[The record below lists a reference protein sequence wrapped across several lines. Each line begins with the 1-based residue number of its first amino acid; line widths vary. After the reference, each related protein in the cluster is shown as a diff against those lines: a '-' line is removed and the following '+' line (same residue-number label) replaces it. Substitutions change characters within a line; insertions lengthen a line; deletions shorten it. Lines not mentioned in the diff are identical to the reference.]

1 MGMALLPQPVSWG
14 AEGKGWVIYSG
25 IGLGLGFVVR
35 ITLSVL
41 SASNSS
47 SATFCLEWELVCPEC
62 FLNVLA
68 PPSALGFLSPE
79 TLFPRDSPHSL
90 APPLGNCCC
99 FYLLAGNREVLHYPG
114 SVSGKPCISGSQ
126 GLGFLPVVGK
136 LKVLNPEQFPP
147 LLSRFMGFFFSFHSS

>member
-1 MGMALLPQPVSWG
+1 MGMALLLQPVSWG
-14 AEGKGWVIYSG
+14 TEGKGWVIYSG

-47 SATFCLEWELVCPEC
+47 SATFCLGWELVCPEC

-68 PPSALGFLSPE
+68 PPSALGFLWAPSPE
-79 TLFPRDSPHSL
+79 TLSTVLPL
-90 APPLGNCCC
+90 PLGNCCC

-147 LLSRFMGFFFSFHSS
+147 LLSRFMGCCFFFSFYSS